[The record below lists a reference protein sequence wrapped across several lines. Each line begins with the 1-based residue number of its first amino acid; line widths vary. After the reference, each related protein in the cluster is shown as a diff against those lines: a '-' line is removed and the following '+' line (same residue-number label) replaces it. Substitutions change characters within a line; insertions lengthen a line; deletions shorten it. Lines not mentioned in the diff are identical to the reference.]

1 MRTSKTFSF
10 VLLLLCSAAANS
22 TAPTIAGPD
31 LDAIVQQ
38 VMAQEH
44 VVGASVLVAR
54 GGQILLH
61 KGFGLADLGLEAPA
75 KGETVYHVVGP
86 MLPFTGIA
94 VMQLVE
100 RGKLSLNDDISKYI
114 PEFPLQ
120 GHHVTIRQLL
130 NHTSGIV
137 DYHYL
142 GDPIDA
148 TRRQPKALD
157 EVMALYAG
165 KNWVNSPGTKWDWS
179 ISGFQLLVTIVE
191 RVTGQGF
198 PDYVQQNIFQPAGV
212 NSTTYC
218 DDFSLVHGLSHSYR
232 RFAGS
237 YIAANENDMA
247 YNSDLRFCSTVGDLL
262 LLWQSIKDKNLV
274 RPETFRLMSTA
285 EGAAAHMSAQDP
297 KAQYGFA
304 MILNHED
311 EHRRIGQH
319 GSLIGYSGSLYD
331 FPQDQLTIVV
341 LTNTEGQ
348 NAYAITRA
356 LARTILGLPALPS
369 PAAAMEQK
377 LADEPVSAAE
387 LKQLAGT
394 FVLKLRLVSGN
405 LHDSFAQYRRTYR
418 VFDENGR
425 LMIQPLGEG
434 PERLLKQEDGKFSFR
449 SSPNAQVSFV
459 MQKDRAITMKMDSP
473 DFPLAGDRV
482 GDGDP
487 ATFHMPRI

>member
-1 MRTSKTFSF
+1 
-10 VLLLLCSAAANS
+10 
-22 TAPTIAGPD
+22 
-31 LDAIVQQ
+31 
-38 VMAQEH
+38 
-44 VVGASVLVAR
+44 
-54 GGQILLH
+54 
-61 KGFGLADLGLEAPA
+61 
-75 KGETVYHVVGP
+75 
-86 MLPFTGIA
+86 
-94 VMQLVE
+94 
-100 RGKLSLNDDISKYI
+100 
-114 PEFPLQ
+114 
-120 GHHVTIRQLL
+120 
-130 NHTSGIV
+130 
-137 DYHYL
+137 
-142 GDPIDA
+142 
-148 TRRQPKALD
+148 
-157 EVMALYAG
+157 
-165 KNWVNSPGTKWDWS
+165 
-179 ISGFQLLVTIVE
+179 VE
-191 RVTGQGF
+191 RVTGQSF

-212 NSTTYC
+212 KSTTYC
-218 DDFSLVHGLSHSYR
+218 DDFTLVHGLSHSYR
-232 RFAGS
+232 RFAES
-237 YIAANENDMA
+237 YVAANENDMA

-262 LLWQSIKDKNLV
+262 QLWQSIKDKNLV

-311 EHRRIGQH
+311 DHRRIGQH

-331 FPQDQLTIVV
+331 FPEDQLTIVV

-356 LARTILGLPALPS
+356 LARTILKLPALPA

-377 LADEPVSAAE
+377 FADKPVSPAE

-394 FVLKLRLVSGN
+394 FVLKLGQVSGN

-459 MQKDRAITMKMDSP
+459 MQNDRAIAMKMDSP
-473 DFPLAGDRV
+473 DFPLAGERV
-482 GDGDP
+482 GDADP